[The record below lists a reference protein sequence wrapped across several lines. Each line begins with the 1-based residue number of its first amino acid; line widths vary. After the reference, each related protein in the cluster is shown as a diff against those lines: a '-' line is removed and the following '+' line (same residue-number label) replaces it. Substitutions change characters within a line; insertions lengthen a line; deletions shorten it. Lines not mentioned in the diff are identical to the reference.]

1 MQHCGMG
8 EVGGGARM
16 TTVGI
21 PALPARLAQR
31 YEVGPVIGRGVGSS
45 VFRAHDTLLGRDA
58 AVKTFRV
65 ETDARARRELTLLAM
80 MDHPGLVPVYDVEEH
95 DGRAFV
101 VMALL
106 DGGSLADRLGEH
118 GPESG
123 GLALTEALRTAGTVA
138 GALDHIHR
146 AGVLHRDVT
155 PANVLYDADG
165 RAHLSDFGVAFVADA
180 PRITDTGLTVGA
192 APYLAPEQVRGE
204 PAGAPADVYAL
215 GLVLIEALTGRRAF
229 PGDPLSAAQARLDR
243 EPTVPAGLPGPLAE
257 LIAAMTRSDP
267 ATRPGAAEVSVGL
280 RQALVDAEPLVD
292 PLGAHRPGGH
302 RSGRADRDA
311 RRAVARDPGH
321 PPSHPAGDRDPR
333 RAGPRGS
340 RRERGARRD
349 GRHRHLRSGRPDRR
363 LRPARRDRPRRC
375 HRGRPGPERDA
386 RPAAARAA
394 PVGRGRRTHV
404 GPRRR
409 HGRRRRT
416 VGATPTSH
424 PAPVHT
430 QASPTRDTSTARPT
444 TKHTA
449 PSRTTTPTRDTDE
462 RHRHRHG
469 RVVDDAAA
477 RGCGRRGAARR
488 RGARGWGPRRGS
500 LTLRPSP
507 PGSGPGIEAAPATA
521 RSWRPTPGRR
531 RSPTG
536 RGRPAVGQF
545 PAGSGRPGVAR
556 HGGPHSPRF
565 AAAASDCSRANTGA
579 YQSLRSVSAV
589 TTPASSAASV

>member
-1 MQHCGMG
+1 
-8 EVGGGARM
+8 M

-31 YEVGPVIGRGVGSS
+31 YELGPVIGRGVGSS

-95 DGRAFV
+95 GGRAFV

-155 PANVLYDADG
+155 PANVLYDTDG

-204 PAGAPADVYAL
+204 PAGAAADVYAL

-243 EPTVPAGLPGPLAE
+243 GPTVPAGLPGPLAD
-257 LIAAMTRSDP
+257 LITAMTRSDP

-280 RQALVDAEPLVD
+280 RQALVDSEPLAIPSVLTG
-292 PLGAHRPGGH
+292 P
-302 RSGRADRDA
+302 
-311 RRAVARDPGH
+311 VA
-321 PPSHPAGDRDPR
+321 
-333 RAGPRGS
+333 AGPAARTGTPGALWPATRGT
-340 RRERGARRD
+340 RRRTPRATGTRGVLVLA
-349 GRHRHLRSGRPDRR
+349 GLAASAVLAGTVAIATSGPVAQIADS
-363 LRPARRDRPRRC
+363 
-375 HRGRPGPERDA
+375 A
-386 RPAAARAA
+386 RPAAIVPGGA
-394 PVGRGRRTHV
+394 
-404 GPRRR
+404 
-409 HGRRRRT
+409 T
-416 VGATPTSH
+416 VGAPDPSALLALPPLAPPPSGGAVAPTSDPGDDTADAAAAVRATPPSH
-424 PAPVHT
+424 PAPVHA
-430 QASPTRDTSTARPT
+430 QASPTRETSAARPT

-449 PSRTTTPTRDTDE
+449 PTRTTTVPRDTDA
-462 RHRHRHG
+462 
-469 RVVDDAAA
+469 DT
-477 RGCGRRGAARR
+477 GASA
-488 RGARGWGPRRGS
+488 
-500 LTLRPSP
+500 TKQRPE
-507 PGSGPGIEAAPATA
+507 G
-521 RSWRPTPGRR
+521 
-531 RSPTG
+531 
-536 RGRPAVGQF
+536 AVG
-545 PAGSGRPGVAR
+545 GVLRGVGGLVDGVLGGGR
-556 HGGPHSPRF
+556 
-565 AAAASDCSRANTGA
+565 
-579 YQSLRSVSAV
+579 
-589 TTPASSAASV
+589 